1 MGMTFFLYRP
11 GGDRARMAGMS
22 STPADNSSHRTG
34 SLYGAFAYGTVILSC
49 FAAFFGQQRYF
60 SSEWMVPV
68 VFALGGLY
76 AALGVLGGSYTGC
89 RQPVRFVAYYA
100 VQCAILTA
108 IVVLSPSRGF
118 MGILV
123 LPLVSQA
130 VFDLRAVHAVLIGLY
145 LFAINVAVWGVPFG
159 WRSAGEAVLNYA
171 AAFAFTVVFTIITK
185 RALLAREH
193 AEHLR
198 KEVERANQQLR
209 DYATQAEDLATT
221 RERNRVAREIHD
233 GVGHYLTV
241 VKTQLDA
248 AVALMPTQPERA
260 MDAVQKAAKLTA
272 EALDD
277 VRRSVGALRTDTARP
292 PLPEALRALTEEA
305 GLPVTL
311 RVEGMARALPPGVE
325 HALFRSAQEG
335 LTNVRK
341 HAAASVAE
349 VALDFRPPDRVVLA
363 VADNGR
369 GAGPAPTSGFGLRGI
384 RERVELLGGRVEAKN
399 RDDGGF
405 ALTIEVP
412 A

>member
-1 MGMTFFLYRP
+1 
-11 GGDRARMAGMS
+11 MS
-22 STPADNSSHRTG
+22 SPPADHSSHRTG

-68 VFALGGLY
+68 VFSLGALY
-76 AALGVLGGSYTGC
+76 AAFGVLGGRYTGC
-89 RQPVRFVAYYA
+89 RLPTRFVAYYL

-108 IVVLSPSRGF
+108 IVSLSPSRGF

-123 LPLVSQA
+123 LPVVSQA
-130 VFDLRAVHAVLIGLY
+130 VFDLRAGYAVLIGLY
-145 LFAINVAVWGVPFG
+145 LFGINVALWGIPFG

-171 AAFAFTVVFTIITK
+171 AAFAFTVVFTVITK
-185 RALLAREH
+185 RALMAREH
-193 AEHLR
+193 AEQLR

-209 DYATQAEDLATT
+209 EHAAQTEELATT

-248 AVALMPTQPERA
+248 AAALMPVHPERA
-260 MDAVQKAAKLTA
+260 LEAVNKAAKLTA

-277 VRRSVGALRTDTARP
+277 VRRSVGALRTDAARP
-292 PLPEALRALTEEA
+292 PLPEALRALTQEA

-311 RVEGMARALPPGVE
+311 RVEGTARPLQPGVE

-341 HAAASVAE
+341 HAAASAAE
-349 VALDFRPPDRVVLA
+349 VALDFRPADRVVLA

-369 GAGPAPTSGFGLRGI
+369 GAGDAPASGFGLRGI
-384 RERVELLGGRVEAKN
+384 RERVELLGGRVETKN

-405 ALTIEVP
+405 TLTIEVP